1 MGAVALNKKT
11 KRGRVEGSAK
21 AMADFN
27 AKRKDIEQERIEKAF
42 ILIEEGKTNRQISI
56 ELDISVSSVSRY
68 RSLFENKVEE
78 NILERAAETANNP
91 DSIAFIK
98 ETRPDI
104 AFYLEKGIDFIVS
117 DVNVKNIVV
126 AYFK

>member
-11 KRGRVEGSAK
+11 KRGRVEGSVN
-21 AMADFN
+21 AMNEFN
-27 AKRKDIEQERIEKAF
+27 AKRKNLEQERIEKAF
-42 ILIEEGKTNRQISI
+42 NLIEEGKTNRQISV
-56 ELDISVSSVSRY
+56 ELEISVSSVSRY
-68 RSLFENKVEE
+68 RSMFENLLEE
-78 NILERAAETANNP
+78 NILDRAAETASNP
-91 DSIAFIK
+91 ESIAFIK

>member
-42 ILIEEGKTNRQISI
+42 ILIEEGKTNRQISF
-56 ELDISVSSVSRY
+56 ELEISVSSVSRY
-68 RSLFENKVEE
+68 RSMFENMVEE

>member
-56 ELDISVSSVSRY
+56 ELEISVSSVSRY
-68 RSLFENKVEE
+68 RSMFENKVEE

-117 DVNVKNIVV
+117 DVNVKNIVI

>member
-42 ILIEEGKTNRQISI
+42 ILIEKGKTNRQISI
-56 ELDISVSSVSRY
+56 ELEISVSSVSRY
-68 RSLFENKVEE
+68 RSMFENKVEE
-78 NILERAAETANNP
+78 NILERAAEAANNP

-104 AFYLEKGIDFIVS
+104 AFYLEKGIDFIIS

>member
-27 AKRKDIEQERIEKAF
+27 AKRKDREQERIDKAF
-42 ILIEEGKTNRQISI
+42 NLIEAGKSNNEIAA
-56 ELDISVSSVSRY
+56 ELEICPSSASRY
-68 RSLFENKVEE
+68 RIMYSRMLEE
-78 NILERAAETANNP
+78 KILDRAAETASNP
-91 DSIAFIK
+91 EAIAFIK

-104 AFYLEKGIDFIVS
+104 AFYLEQGIDYILS
-117 DVNVKNIVV
+117 DINVKNLVV
-126 AYFK
+126 AYFR

>member
-11 KRGRVEGSAK
+11 KRGRVEGSVK
-21 AMADFN
+21 AMTDFN
-27 AKRKDIEQERIEKAF
+27 AKRKDIEQERIDKAF

-56 ELDISVSSVSRY
+56 ELEISVSSVSRY
-68 RSLFENKVEE
+68 RSMFENKVEE

-104 AFYLEKGIDFIVS
+104 AFYLEKGIDFIIS